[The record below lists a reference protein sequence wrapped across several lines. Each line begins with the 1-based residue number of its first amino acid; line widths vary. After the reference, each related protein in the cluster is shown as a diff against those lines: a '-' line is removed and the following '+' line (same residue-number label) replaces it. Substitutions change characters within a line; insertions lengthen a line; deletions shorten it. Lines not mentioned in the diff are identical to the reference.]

1 MDSNGKY
8 QDFLQCRFTAHV
20 KNLHLMVLHLWLLTH
35 SVKPTSKSCVSFI
48 RLHKISDTSMTIK
61 IINRNDIHS
70 SNNYLLNYN
79 DSIIVSVFCLC
90 FCLHLY
96 TCFYFPILRSVY
108 SSHVSV
114 SRICSI
120 WYVSILLEIFSPFLL
135 NVITKRYEFLSS
147 TILLFIYIWLTYF
160 MLFFSHF
167 LPFSLW
173 LIRFYYLTFLLC
185 YHLSQTFL
193 EVISDIFI

>member
-1 MDSNGKY
+1 M
-8 QDFLQCRFTAHV
+8 
-20 KNLHLMVLHLWLLTH
+20 WLLR
-35 SVKPTSKSCVSFI
+35 FFNNN
-48 RLHKISDTSMTIK
+48 IS
-61 IINRNDIHS
+61 S

-79 DSIIVSVFCLC
+79 DSIIISVFCSY
-90 FCLHLY
+90 FCLFLLHP
-96 TCFYFPILRSVY
+96 FIFPASRNVH

-114 SRICSI
+114 NRIWPI
-120 WYVSILLEIFSPFLL
+120 WYFSILLEIFSPFLL

-147 TILLFIYIWLTYF
+147 TRLLFIYIWLTYF

-173 LIRFYYLTFLLC
+173 LIRFYYFTFPLR